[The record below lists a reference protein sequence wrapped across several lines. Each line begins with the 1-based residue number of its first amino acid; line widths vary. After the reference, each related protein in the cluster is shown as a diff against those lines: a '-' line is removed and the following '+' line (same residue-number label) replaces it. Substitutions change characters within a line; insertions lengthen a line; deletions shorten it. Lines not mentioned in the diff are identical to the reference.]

1 MFKSRF
7 VIDVIAFHYLISLL
21 SRKRDKNA
29 LIEAQT
35 KNRAKVFG
43 DNKFI
48 VCLMQ
53 VKPISIS
60 WILSN
65 SCESQLVMW
74 NVTAK
79 LVIEIFFVPLSL
91 FQLE

>member
-7 VIDVIAFHYLISLL
+7 VIDVIAFHYLISLP
-21 SRKRDKNA
+21 SRKRDKDE

-60 WILSN
+60 
-65 SCESQLVMW
+65 
-74 NVTAK
+74 
-79 LVIEIFFVPLSL
+79 
-91 FQLE
+91 

>member
-7 VIDVIAFHYLISLL
+7 VIDVNAFHYLISLL
-21 SRKRDKNA
+21 SRKRDKNE

-48 VCLMQ
+48 VC
-53 VKPISIS
+53 
-60 WILSN
+60 
-65 SCESQLVMW
+65 
-74 NVTAK
+74 
-79 LVIEIFFVPLSL
+79 
-91 FQLE
+91 

>member
-21 SRKRDKNA
+21 SRKRDKNE

-60 WILSN
+60 
-65 SCESQLVMW
+65 
-74 NVTAK
+74 
-79 LVIEIFFVPLSL
+79 
-91 FQLE
+91 

>member
-21 SRKRDKNA
+21 SRKRDKDE

-35 KNRAKVFG
+35 KNCAKVFG

-60 WILSN
+60 
-65 SCESQLVMW
+65 
-74 NVTAK
+74 
-79 LVIEIFFVPLSL
+79 
-91 FQLE
+91 